1 MSDYYDKG
9 WEQFP
14 FDINLYNW
22 AIKGRQ
28 ISTEKIHLLKEYK
41 KELRCGGTWF
51 PGVNFLT
58 NDLYGNIGNIPLPN
72 NLLNFIKRHEPT
84 FDIRAIQSQ

>member
-22 AIKGRQ
+22 AIRGRQ
-28 ISTEKIHLLKEYK
+28 IASEKIHLLKEYK

-51 PGVNFLT
+51 PGVNFLS
-58 NDLYGNIGNIPLPN
+58 NDLYGNIKKNDLEKFSVPVSTIFL
-72 NLLNFIKRHEPT
+72 
-84 FDIRAIQSQ
+84 

>member
-14 FDINLYNW
+14 FDINLYQW

-28 ISTEKIHLLKEYK
+28 IATEKIHLLKEYK
-41 KELRCGGTWF
+41 KELRC
-51 PGVNFLT
+51 
-58 NDLYGNIGNIPLPN
+58 
-72 NLLNFIKRHEPT
+72 
-84 FDIRAIQSQ
+84 